1 MTEDQ
6 IKECTEEFH
15 NGLGA
20 LHDAVEKGTVSP
32 EAEIMFTEALL
43 NCLRAAARN
52 DRWSIDYNAPNK
64 EALFHISG
72 IEPDI
77 SENDTTHETIH
88 EVSCIPVKLK
98 KSKKLMKNRQAKFYE
113 AEFSNAVQKI
123 QKAVNNGKINP
134 EYARHLMSAVLLLLK
149 LGIEVT
155 DWEIHYNTN
164 PKSTASIVPSDE

>member
-32 EAEIMFTEALL
+32 ETEIMFTEALL

-52 DRWSIDYNAPNK
+52 NRWSIDYNAPNK

-72 IEPDI
+72 IEPGI
-77 SENDTTHETIH
+77 SENDITHEASC
-88 EVSCIPVKLK
+88 EVSCTPVKLK

-113 AEFSNAVQKI
+113 AEFSLAVRKI

-134 EYARHLMSAVLLLLK
+134 EYARHLMTEVLLLLK
-149 LGIEVT
+149 LGIEIT
-155 DWEIHYNTN
+155 DWEIHYNRNT
-164 PKSTASIVPSDE
+164 KTTTIIVPSDE

>member
-6 IKECTEEFH
+6 IKECTEEFK
-15 NGLGA
+15 NGLEA
-20 LHDAVEKGTVSP
+20 LQDAVEKGTISQK
-32 EAEIMFTEALL
+32 AEIIFSEALL

-52 DRWSIDYNAPNK
+52 DRWSIDYNAPSK

-77 SENDTTHETIH
+77 SENDTTHE
-88 EVSCIPVKLK
+88 VSFTYTPVKIK

-113 AEFSNAVQKI
+113 AEFGIAMKKI
-123 QKAVNNGKINP
+123 QKAVNKGKIKP
-134 EYARHLMSAVLLLLK
+134 EYAQHLMSSTLLLLK

-164 PKSTASIVPSDE
+164 PKSTAIIIPSDE

>member
-1 MTEDQ
+1 
-6 IKECTEEFH
+6 
-15 NGLGA
+15 
-20 LHDAVEKGTVSP
+20 
-32 EAEIMFTEALL
+32 
-43 NCLRAAARN
+43 
-52 DRWSIDYNAPNK
+52 
-64 EALFHISG
+64 
-72 IEPDI
+72 
-77 SENDTTHETIH
+77 
-88 EVSCIPVKLK
+88 
-98 KSKKLMKNRQAKFYE
+98 MKNRQAKFYE